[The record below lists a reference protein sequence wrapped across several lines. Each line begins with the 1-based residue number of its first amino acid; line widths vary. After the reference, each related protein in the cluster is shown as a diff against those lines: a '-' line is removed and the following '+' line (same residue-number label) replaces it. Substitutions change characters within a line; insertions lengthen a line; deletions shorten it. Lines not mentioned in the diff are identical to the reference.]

1 MDSAKMRPDYLVG
14 SLEYDTEFYA
24 DVKWHPVQNANAV
37 SVDVDVDTSD
47 EFFIDDIV
55 CLDEHQV
62 PVLKKTFF
70 RRPNKLVRSPIF
82 SFLELSIC
90 TYFSYKH

>member
-1 MDSAKMRPDYLVG
+1 MMDSAKMRPDYLVG
-14 SLEYDTEFYA
+14 SLEYDTEFYD

-47 EFFIDDIV
+47 EFFLDDIV

-62 PVLKKTFF
+62 SV
-70 RRPNKLVRSPIF
+70 
-82 SFLELSIC
+82 
-90 TYFSYKH
+90 